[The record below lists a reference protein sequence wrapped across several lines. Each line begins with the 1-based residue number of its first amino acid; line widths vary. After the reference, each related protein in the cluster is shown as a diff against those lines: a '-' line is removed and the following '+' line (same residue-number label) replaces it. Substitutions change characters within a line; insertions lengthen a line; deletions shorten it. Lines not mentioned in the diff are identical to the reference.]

1 MQKILVDSNRH
12 KFTMTQTVQNICC
25 WHCNIWPDWCTSHNG
40 IPEFMID
47 GNGKMAQTT
56 QNIWNFM
63 PESLVY
69 KKWQTLAIM
78 REISDSNLE
87 TGKYGPKSGV
97 SRIIQESWQRYLSV
111 GAGIQ
116 LIKINEKYLLNR
128 QINKISSGT
137 LPYNLPIYMITSLL
151 SNFSFNPNLKITNS
165 FIILKTQLMWPPR
178 DYDQDLMPQQGCK

>member
-1 MQKILVDSNRH
+1 
-12 KFTMTQTVQNICC
+12 
-25 WHCNIWPDWCTSHNG
+25 
-40 IPEFMID
+40 MID

-97 SRIIQESWQRYLSV
+97 SRIIQESWQRCLSV
-111 GAGIQ
+111 GAGMQ
-116 LIKINEKYLLNR
+116 LIKINEKYLLN
-128 QINKISSGT
+128 
-137 LPYNLPIYMITSLL
+137 
-151 SNFSFNPNLKITNS
+151 
-165 FIILKTQLMWPPR
+165 W
-178 DYDQDLMPQQGCK
+178 